1 MVDKQAIVCP
11 SCEGQIYEWWIERCD
26 QCGMTFSPNFLAI
39 LAQRAEELR
48 IESVQAAQA
57 RNLPTA
63 RPKLSDTGVEGRPLN
78 AQSGIQF
85 TSDLQSI
92 PLAKVVIDDPADPT
106 RGSGDALA
114 KANTQPEL
122 AQSMDAGGRKPGEGK
137 PGEGK
142 PGEGKPGNLFSPG
155 NLLSSIDQ
163 RQQVAGSLVSRVA
176 VRSAVVLAVWALLF
190 SVLGAWAYFPATV
203 ATLLA
208 LVGLGS
214 GEKKVAV
221 LALGISFVSFFA
233 IWLQAS

>member
-1 MVDKQAIVCP
+1 MDKQAIVCP

-48 IESVQAAQA
+48 IESGQAAQA

-63 RPKLSDTGVEGRPLN
+63 RPKLSDTGVEGQPLN

-122 AQSMDAGGRKPGEGK
+122 AQSMDAGGR
-137 PGEGK
+137 K